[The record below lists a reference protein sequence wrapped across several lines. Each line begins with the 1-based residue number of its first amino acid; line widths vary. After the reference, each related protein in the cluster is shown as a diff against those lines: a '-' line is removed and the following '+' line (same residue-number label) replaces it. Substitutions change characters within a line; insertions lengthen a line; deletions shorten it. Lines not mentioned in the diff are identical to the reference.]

1 MEQITRDS
9 NAELGG
15 RRRKHSVVFL
25 HGTQGGVTLLVSS
38 TCVCDPNVTT
48 EMPHL
53 CLRETEASE
62 KSRRMTAW

>member
-53 CLRETEASE
+53 CLGPQRKAGG
-62 KSRRMTAW
+62 